1 MLRIFRAQMVKGID
15 ELIDE
20 NFINENYT
28 QVWIVRTSLSLLFF
42 LFAGQICKVS
52 IKMWPVYRC
61 QYLVVCNFFFF
72 LHSVQDL
79 ESHILLKNVET
90 GCEMEDVNL
99 EGIVN
104 FFTDHF
110 LNQNQELR
118 VSEALWELMLTGMIF
133 VVTLK

>member
-1 MLRIFRAQMVKGID
+1 MSILS
-15 ELIDE
+15 
-20 NFINENYT
+20 
-28 QVWIVRTSLSLLFF
+28 SLQFF
-42 LFAGQICKVS
+42 C
-52 IKMWPVYRC
+52 
-61 QYLVVCNFFFF
+61 F

-99 EGIVN
+99 EEIVN

-118 VSEALWELMLTGMIF
+118 VSEAL
-133 VVTLK
+133 

>member
-1 MLRIFRAQMVKGID
+1 MSIL
-15 ELIDE
+15 
-20 NFINENYT
+20 N
-28 QVWIVRTSLSLLFF
+28 SLSF
-42 LFAGQICKVS
+42 
-52 IKMWPVYRC
+52 
-61 QYLVVCNFFFF
+61 FFFF

-99 EGIVN
+99 EEIVN

-118 VSEALWELMLTGMIF
+118 VSEAL
-133 VVTLK
+133 